1 MKRLIVLLPLLLLA
15 GMAATAVAG
24 DYHKSATLICSD
36 CHIMHASQSHGYQVG
51 GLVFPPVTA
60 TANEFLLRGEDVN
73 KTCLACHNGSSF
85 FPDVFG
91 ENILGSASVR
101 LAGGLNAAAGHGLS
115 NDAGY
120 DEIDGHTLYS
130 NTPPPGNVGGT
141 GSAID
146 ATAGLEC
153 SSCHAVHGSV
163 AYRNLMLRSLFAG
176 DTITYVAGTNVTTYD
191 VWEHTPAS
199 YTIDDVDYNEPN
211 TSNSKYA
218 TWCQNCHTNFHGQI
232 TDANMG
238 DGVSVW
244 KRHPQSTVNIS
255 MSSTTARW
263 KVNTNHVKVMSP
275 DNNWTATSTGLTPSC
290 MSCHKSHGNKNGFGL
305 IFMKGTGTITEEGDG
320 GAYRDLCRQCH
331 TQGS

>member
-51 GLVFPPVTA
+51 GSVFPVPSGTPNA
-60 TANEFLLRGEDVN
+60 YLLRGADIN
-73 KTCLACHNGSSF
+73 KTCLACHNGQTY

-91 ENILGSASVR
+91 DNILGSTTVR
-101 LAGGLNAAAGHGLS
+101 LAGGLNAAAGHGLT

-130 NTPPPGNVGGT
+130 TDVPPGNVGGT
-141 GSAID
+141 GTAIGAD
-146 ATAGLEC
+146 GLEC
-153 SSCHAVHGSV
+153 STCHSVHGAVS
-163 AYRNLMLRSLFAG
+163 YRNLMLRGIFAG
-176 DTITYVAGTNVTTYD
+176 DTITYVTGTNNGTYD
-191 VWEHTPAS
+191 VFERNARA

-211 TSNSKYA
+211 LTNSKYA
-218 TWCQNCHTNFHGQI
+218 TWCKNCHTDFHGAI

-238 DGVSVW
+238 DGTDW
-244 KRHPQSTVNIS
+244 KRHPQSTVDIS
-255 MSSTTARW
+255 NTSTTGQWR
-263 KVNTNHVKVMSP
+263 VHTTHVKVMSP
-275 DNNWTATSTGLTPSC
+275 NNDWSNTATGLTPSC

-305 IFMKGTGTITEEGDG
+305 VFQAGLGATVTEEGDG

-331 TQGS
+331 SQGR